1 MKSPKLLV
9 ALVGVLLVIAVAAF
23 AWQSRNATRVPAEVA
38 DDPDAQINA
47 LTAGLCTTPE
57 AVDRHLLQQTW
68 FHDAAY
74 QRLAGVFGQSSFVHY
89 ADDSSAPKTVHGAFC
104 ISGRELLVR
113 YYKTSFVPTGIS
125 LGDERGVKMQLGTKI
140 TPAGTDRITVVE
152 LTSQRLVLRFDS
164 ESAERV
170 LYRNR

>member
-9 ALVGVLLVIAVAAF
+9 AVVGVVLVIAIAAF
-23 AWQSRNATRVPAEVA
+23 AWQSRKANLLPVEGAVDA
-38 DDPDAQINA
+38 DAQIKA
-47 LTAGLCTTPE
+47 LTAGLCTTTE

-68 FHDAAY
+68 FHDPAF

-89 ADDSSAPKTVHGAFC
+89 TDDTPAPKTVHGAFC

-113 YYKTSFVPTGIS
+113 YYKTSFVPTSVS
-125 LGDERGVKMQLGTKI
+125 LGDAGGVKMQLGTKI

-152 LTSQRLVLRFDS
+152 LTRQRLVLRFDS
-164 ESAERV
+164 ESAERA